1 MNYFPFDSRNQ
12 LYKSVYGAVASNQG
26 LRLRLLLHKDA
37 LVDCAFLRVK
47 KDGEENFTEHKL
59 NSAETFGDYIA
70 YQTEISFDVGL
81 YWYNFRYTSC
91 HGEFFVTK
99 TKNSVGTVSKDGFD
113 WQLTVYDT
121 EFKTPN
127 WLKGGIIYQI
137 FPDRFYNSGIKKEN
151 AFPDRYYQKN
161 WNALPTY
168 KKESETKFLGNDY
181 YGGDLI
187 GIKQKFPYL
196 KKLGVNAIYLN
207 PIFEAHS
214 NHRYN
219 TANYLNIDPTLG
231 SEKDLEELCKCA
243 KKHGIGIILD
253 GVFSHTGD
261 DSVYFNK
268 KGRYNSLG
276 AYQSENSKY
285 FKWFK
290 FKNHPNNY
298 HSWWGIE
305 TLPETNEDEQYF
317 NDFINGEN
325 GVIKYWLKKG
335 VKGWRLD
342 VADELPD
349 CFLDNIRSA
358 MKSENNDS
366 FLLGEVWEDASN
378 KISHGARRRFLLG
391 KQLDS
396 VMNYPFYEAIIS
408 FLKGDNADKLLE
420 TVLSITENYPPQ
432 TLSLLM
438 NHIGTHDTPR
448 ILTRLCEGYKEIKD
462 REWQAAQVPTQSE
475 REKALKFLKLA
486 AVLQYTLP
494 GVPSLY
500 YGDESEI
507 FGYGDPF
514 CRKTYP
520 WGKQNKDL
528 LDFYIKLGKIRRQN
542 ECFVD
547 GEFVPLCAKLGY
559 IAYIRKSENN
569 EILVAINRWCD
580 DEIIDLPT
588 GYENCKVLHGEKP
601 QNGKIKIGKEN
612 YVILKKSTQR

>member
-1 MNYFPFDSRNQ
+1 MQYFPFDSRNQ
-12 LYKSVYGAVASNQG
+12 LYKSIYGAVASNQS

-37 LVDCAFLRVK
+37 LVDSAFLRVK
-47 KDGEENFTEHKL
+47 KDDEDCFTEYL
-59 NSAETFGDYIA
+59 LEEAENINDYIS
-70 YQTEISFDVGL
+70 YETEISFNTGL
-81 YWYNFRYTSC
+81 YWYNFRYTSNY
-91 HGEFFVTK
+91 GEFFVTK
-99 TKNSVGTVSKDGFD
+99 TNSSVGTVSKDGSD
-113 WQLTVYDT
+113 WQLTVYDAD
-121 EFKTPN
+121 FKTPN

-137 FPDRFYNSGIKKEN
+137 FPDRFYNSGTKKEN
-151 AFPDRYYQKN
+151 TFNDRFFQN
-161 WNALPTY
+161 DWNAQPVHR
-168 KKESETKFLGNDY
+168 KESDIKFLGNDY
-181 YGGDLI
+181 YGGDLK
-187 GIKQKFPYL
+187 GIKQKLPYL
-196 KKLGVNAIYLN
+196 KKLGVSAIYLN

-231 SEKDLEELCKCA
+231 NEKDLEELCKCA

-268 KGRYNSLG
+268 KGRYTSVG
-276 AYQSENSKY
+276 AYQSKDSKY

-290 FKNHPNNY
+290 FKNHPVDY
-298 HSWWGIE
+298 HSWWGID
-305 TLPETNEDEQYF
+305 TLPETNEDEPLF
-317 NDFINGEN
+317 NEFINGQN

-335 VKGWRLD
+335 IKGWRLD

-349 CFLDNIRSA
+349 CFLDNIRTA
-358 MKSENNDS
+358 MKSEDEDS

-378 KISHGARRRFLLG
+378 KISHGARRRFLHG

-448 ILTRLCEGYKEIKD
+448 ILTRLCDSYKENNQRD
-462 REWQAAQVPTQSE
+462 WQAKQTLTE
-475 REKALKFLKLA
+475 DDREKALKFLKLA

-500 YGDESEI
+500 YGDEAEI
-507 FGYGDPF
+507 FGYSDPF

-520 WGKQNKDL
+520 WDNQNKDL
-528 LDFYIKLGKIRRQN
+528 LEFYIKLGKMRRHN
-542 ECFVD
+542 ECFAS
-547 GEFVPLCAKLGY
+547 GEFLPLCAKLGY
-559 IAYIRKSENN
+559 IAYIRKSKNC
-569 EILVAINRWCD
+569 EILVAVNRWCD
-580 DEIIDLPT
+580 DEYIDLPKE
-588 GYENCKVLHGEKP
+588 YENSKVLYGEKP
-601 QNGKIKIGKEN
+601 KDNKIKIGKEN
-612 YVILKKSTQR
+612 FVILKKKTQP